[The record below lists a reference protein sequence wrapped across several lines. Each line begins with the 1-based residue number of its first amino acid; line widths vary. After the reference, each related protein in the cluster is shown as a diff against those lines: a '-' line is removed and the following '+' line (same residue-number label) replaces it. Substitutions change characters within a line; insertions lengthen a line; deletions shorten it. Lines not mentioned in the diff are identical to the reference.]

1 MFVTLIAFII
11 ILSVLVLI
19 HELGHYLVAKKL
31 GIKVEEF
38 GIGFPPR
45 AYGKKIGETLYSI
58 NWLPIGGFVKL
69 YGEDSAGGGK
79 IVVGSKQ
86 NAASKEVHATSHM
99 LHAAGD
105 SDIKRAFFARPLW
118 QRMAVVTAGV
128 IMNFVLAVVLI
139 SFLFSTQGVPLPTDN
154 VIVSGISKNSPAEM
168 VGLQN
173 EDKILRINDKVINKT
188 DDFISETK
196 KLRGTEVS
204 LLVLR
209 NDKEFTVSLTPRLNP
224 PKGEGAMGVSIT
236 NIVVK
241 KYTWYEAPIYGT
253 VEAGKFSWLILSG
266 LSDMVRDL
274 FTGGVKPETVA
285 GPIGVAQLTGEAV
298 RAGWFAVLWF
308 VALLSLNLAV
318 LNIMPIPALDGGRF
332 FFMIIELVTRRRVSA
347 KYEGYAHAV
356 GLVVL
361 LGLMVLITLL
371 DLSRL
376 VQGKSILP

>member
-79 IVVGSKQ
+79 IGKDPNSKLP
-86 NAASKEVHATSHM
+86 TP
-99 LHAAGD
+99 D
-105 SDIKRAFFARPLW
+105 SDLKRAFFARPLW

-196 KLRGTEVS
+196 KLRGTEVK

-241 KYTWYEAPIYGT
+241 KYTWYEAPVYGT
-253 VEAGKFSWLILSG
+253 VEAGKFSWMILAG